1 MRQASG
7 VKPLVLIPLSKASFN
22 VIPGL
27 HFNCSKKTIMINFR
41 EEQQLVSNLT
51 LSQNTQMTT
60 KEGKEAQRAV
70 WLNCKNLS

>member
-27 HFNCSKKTIMINFR
+27 HFNCSKKTIMT
-41 EEQQLVSNLT
+41 QLQGRTTFGIKSHTVSKHSND
-51 LSQNTQMTT
+51 N
-60 KEGKEAQRAV
+60 QRGQGSTDSHV
-70 WLNCKNLS
+70 VEL